1 MKISKIIPAQTSNRV
16 LIKQDSSETKIGG
29 IFIPE
34 TVGEKP
40 RRGVVVATSKEF
52 ICPTN
57 GVVKPV
63 VMVGDNVMYEN
74 HTGVEVEIDSEVFVL
89 LLESHIFVVL

>member
-1 MKISKIIPAQTSNRV
+1 MKISKIIPAQTGNRV
-16 LIKQDSSETKIGG
+16 LVKQDSLETKVGG

-63 VMVGDNVMYEN
+63 VVVGDNVMYEN
-74 HTGVEVEIDSEVFVL
+74 HTGVEVDIEGETFVL
-89 LLESHIFVVL
+89 LLESNIFVVL